1 MTSKEFHK
9 NCFACGEHS
18 VNGLKL
24 KFKLLDDGSLYS
36 EFKINKNHQGYDNK
50 SHGGIVSTILVS
62 SMINLFYIKDGLKLS
77 TARLN
82 VRFRKP
88 IPVEKA
94 FIIKTVVQQ
103 KIRHFYKAKSQI
115 MIDDVVFAEA
125 EGYFKNENMR
135 KEVR

>member
-1 MTSKEFHK
+1 MKAMTSKKFHK

-24 KFKLLDDGSLYS
+24 KFELLDDGTLCSD
-36 EFKINKNHQGYDNK
+36 FKINKNYQGYDNM

-62 SMINLFYIKDGLKLS
+62 SMINLFYLKDGLRLS

-94 FIIKTVVQQ
+94 FTVKTVVQQ
-103 KIRHFYKAKSQI
+103 NIRNFYKAKSQI
-115 MIDDVVFAEA
+115 LIGDVVFAEA
-125 EGYFKNENMR
+125 VGYFR
-135 KEVR
+135 K

>member
-1 MTSKEFHK
+1 MRLKEFHK

-24 KFKLLDDGSLYS
+24 KFELLDDGILYS
-36 EFKINKNHQGYDNK
+36 KFKINKNYQGYDNK

-62 SMINLFYIKDGLKLS
+62 SMINLFYVKDGLKLS

-88 IPVEKA
+88 IPVEKP
-94 FIIKTVVQQ
+94 FTVKTVIQQ

-115 MIDDVVFAEA
+115 MIGDVVFAEA
-125 EGYFKNENMR
+125 GGYFK
-135 KEVR
+135 KETSRG

>member
-1 MTSKEFHK
+1 MRSKEFHK
-9 NCFACGEHS
+9 NCFACGDHS
-18 VNGLKL
+18 VDGLKL
-24 KFKLLDDGSLYS
+24 KFDLLDDGTLYS
-36 EFKINKNHQGYDNK
+36 KFKINKNYQGYDSK

-82 VRFRKP
+82 VRFRNP
-88 IPVEKA
+88 IPVEKT

-115 MIDDVVFAEA
+115 MIGDVVFAKA
-125 EGYFKNENMR
+125 EGYFK
-135 KEVR
+135 K